1 MPQLIKVTYK
11 DSSRSPFRLPMGR
24 YLALR
29 DSDIKFPVFQSPPV
43 WKLAHNLK
51 KAAKLDR
58 LLQTLPAKH
67 K

>member
-1 MPQLIKVTYK
+1 MPRPIKVTYM
-11 DSSRSPFRLPMGR
+11 DSSQSPFRLPMAR

-29 DSDIKFPVFQSPPV
+29 DSDLKFPVFQEPPV
-43 WKLAHNLK
+43 WKKPQNLELAQ
-51 KAAKLDR
+51 KLDR

>member
-1 MPQLIKVTYK
+1 MPRPIKVTYT
-11 DSSRSPFRLPMGR
+11 DSSQSPFRLPMAR

-29 DSDIKFPVFQSPPV
+29 DSDLKFLVSQQPPV
-43 WKLAHNLK
+43 WKKPQNLELAQ
-51 KAAKLDR
+51 KLDR

>member
-1 MPQLIKVTYK
+1 MA
-11 DSSRSPFRLPMGR
+11 R

-29 DSDIKFPVFQSPPV
+29 HSDLKFPVFQEPPV
-43 WKLAHNLK
+43 WKKPQNLELAQ
-51 KAAKLDR
+51 KLDR

>member
-1 MPQLIKVTYK
+1 MA
-11 DSSRSPFRLPMGR
+11 R

-29 DSDIKFPVFQSPPV
+29 DSDLKFPVFQSPPV
-43 WKLAHNLK
+43 WKKENNLLLAE
-51 KAAKLDR
+51 KLDR